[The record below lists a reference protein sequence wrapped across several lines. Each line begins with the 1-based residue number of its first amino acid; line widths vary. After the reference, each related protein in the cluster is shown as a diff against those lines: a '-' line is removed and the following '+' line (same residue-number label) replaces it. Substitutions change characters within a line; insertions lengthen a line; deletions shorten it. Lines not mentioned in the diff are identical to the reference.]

1 MIVIIIEFFMSFIEL
16 FLEYKL
22 LGIYF
27 PKRPYKTLITFTL
40 GILVLINTIIKITFN
55 SNPINVLVAVLLS
68 LIIAF
73 ILYEKDNIS
82 KKICILVHYF
92 LFYLI
97 LNMFIWLS
105 IITIYKSNKYYIDK
119 YNYMLYFLQVL
130 YYSIFFIVI
139 RILKNKYINTH
150 GLKGNFANYLLHLII
165 PTLSI
170 AFIVVFYNFEL
181 THHDLYSEMNYI
193 VFFVFLSIN
202 IVCFII
208 FHHMERLY
216 IKSKESDIINLKL
229 MMKEQHYI
237 EVEVQN
243 EKIRKFKHDI
253 HNQLVVI
260 NNYVQNEFYNDAQDI
275 LSSLIK
281 DVDIATYYNFSQNR
295 VINTLINVKYN
306 LMKKEFIIFEY
317 NIKVPSKISI
327 LDKDLIAIIS
337 NILDNAIEATV
348 KCPLSNR
355 KISMN
360 ILYYNGALVINSKNN
375 IQKMVVDLETHKR
388 NILEHGLGLKSLF
401 GCVNQYNGVYN
412 WQSNNSEF
420 EINIIMCDQKR

>member
-1 MIVIIIEFFMSFIEL
+1 
-16 FLEYKL
+16 
-22 LGIYF
+22 
-27 PKRPYKTLITFTL
+27 
-40 GILVLINTIIKITFN
+40 
-55 SNPINVLVAVLLS
+55 
-68 LIIAF
+68 
-73 ILYEKDNIS
+73 
-82 KKICILVHYF
+82 
-92 LFYLI
+92 
-97 LNMFIWLS
+97 
-105 IITIYKSNKYYIDK
+105 
-119 YNYMLYFLQVL
+119 
-130 YYSIFFIVI
+130 
-139 RILKNKYINTH
+139 
-150 GLKGNFANYLLHLII
+150 
-165 PTLSI
+165 
-170 AFIVVFYNFEL
+170 
-181 THHDLYSEMNYI
+181 
-193 VFFVFLSIN
+193 
-202 IVCFII
+202 
-208 FHHMERLY
+208 MERLY
-216 IKSKESDIINLKL
+216 IKNKESDIINLKL

-243 EKIRKFKHDI
+243 DKIRKFKHDI

-260 NNYVQNEFYNDAQDI
+260 NNYIQNEFYNDAQDI
-275 LSSLIK
+275 LNTLIK
-281 DVDIATYYNFSQNR
+281 DVDIATCYNFSQNR

-360 ILYYNGALVINSKNN
+360 ILYYNGALVINSKNS